1 MRVLCAMTQL
11 QVILKGESWTK
22 RILVTT
28 LSVAII
34 LIILEALRP
43 GTTASV
49 LAAIKNG
56 ALWIYDFTG
65 DVWESLK
72 KLLGII
78 RNWY

>member
-1 MRVLCAMTQL
+1 MTQL

-22 RILVTT
+22 RVLVTT
-28 LSVAII
+28 LSVAIL

-43 GTTASV
+43 GTMASV
-49 LAAIKNG
+49 LAVIKDG
-56 ALWIYDFTG
+56 ALWIYDFAG

-72 KLLGII
+72 KLLGTI